1 MKVKNQI
8 LFFKLFYRS
17 TRIPHRNVM
26 NANCWSAQLALGAR
40 CEVILLLRC
49 QRNSFSIIISSAQFI
64 CTPFNRE
71 NEFDFSS
78 LSKRIVSRTKN
89 LFWKNSHKHRMKCM
103 QMLNSTNFW
112 LQTLCVS
119 FCSIFQI
126 ISRYLPL
133 SFNLSVSEV
142 QKWAMLKKWA
152 RYKIEQCQKVIKSNL
167 GLHAYHF
174 RAFFK
179 SSHDIVTLV

>member
-1 MKVKNQI
+1 MIFRVKRHYFWLIQWFLSVSEVQKWAIYRVGGWKTVKNGQN
-8 LFFKLFYRS
+8 FFWFNTIMTFKWF
-17 TRIPHRNVM
+17 
-26 NANCWSAQLALGAR
+26 LG
-40 CEVILLLRC
+40 LKD
-49 QRNSFSIIISSAQFI
+49 IISDS
-64 CTPFNRE
+64 FN
-71 NEFDFSS
+71 DFRVWARYKSEQCKKIR
-78 LSKRIVSRTKN
+78 LY
-89 LFWKNSHKHRMKCM
+89 
-103 QMLNSTNFW
+103 
-112 LQTLCVS
+112 TLCVS

-167 GLHAYHF
+167 GLHAHHF